1 MKHLPGFVPVN
12 FYLLGKIL
20 LMIGIIGLVLVGISK
35 ITGWFGLPQ
44 DVLPLSLVVIPVS
57 LYLIFVVPKEK

>member
-20 LMIGIIGLVLVGISK
+20 LIIGIIGLVLVGISK

-44 DVLPLSLVVIPVS
+44 DVLPFSLVVIPVS
-57 LYLIFVVPKEK
+57 LYLIFIVPREK